1 MSTQSVAVQFK
12 NIAQMEETFKRMNIT
27 DYIISD
33 EDDTMA
39 EAEVTTEQFDELCKM
54 EEVVYASEL

>member
-1 MSTQSVAVQFK
+1 MSTKSVAIQFR
-12 NIAQMEETFKRMNIT
+12 NIAQMEEIFKRMNIT
-27 DYIISD
+27 EYIISD

-39 EAEVTTEQFDELCKM
+39 EAEVTEVQFDELCKM

>member
-1 MSTQSVAVQFK
+1 MSKKSVAVQFQS
-12 NIAQMEETFKRMNIT
+12 IAQMEEIFKRMSISE
-27 DYIISD
+27 YIISD

-39 EAEVTTEQFDELCKM
+39 EAEVTEAQFDELCKM